1 MAAMAIEK
9 EHLLIVGTYSED
21 LGFVDGQGKGLYAFR
36 LTSTGTFGAAT
47 FLNKPLLGNDVVG
60 ANPTYLCRSVTHDD
74 VVYVVDES
82 NLERG
87 ARVRA
92 IKVDKDA
99 CTAQPLGD
107 SLATGDSSACHVA
120 ATETH
125 VYVANYCGG
134 KEGTGSCAAFHV
146 AEDGSL
152 KSDASEADLL
162 QDACS
167 LRRLSALGKFVVP
180 KHGDPER
187 QEKSHAHMCLLSSNG
202 TLLVPDLGGDIVWR
216 LNTPTLTPMAVAC
229 KCQDGDG
236 PRHAAWHP
244 SLDVLYVLTEL
255 SCRLLAFRVCRETGK
270 PRDKTPFA
278 STRTLPREC
287 YPPSGVN
294 APPSRPKSTCA
305 ALVVHPSGKFA
316 YASNRAIGVDGL
328 VSVIALSDDGAPFT
342 SQHVTTGGRTPRE
355 IALVGSEML
364 LVANQDSS
372 TILSFAIDQ
381 KTGALAK
388 KHEVACPTPV
398 CLLTL

>member
-1 MAAMAIEK
+1 MAAMATED
-9 EHLLIVGTYSED
+9 EHLLIVGTYSEN
-21 LGFVDGQGKGLYAFR
+21 LGFVDGKGKGLYAFR
-36 LTSTGTFGAAT
+36 LTSSGTFGAAT

-60 ANPTYLCRSVTHDD
+60 ANPTYLCKSVTHDD
-74 VVYVVDES
+74 VLYVVDES

-92 IKVDKDA
+92 IRVDKDA
-99 CTAQPLGD
+99 CTAVPLGE

-134 KEGTGSCAAFHV
+134 AEGAGSCAAFHV
-146 AEDGSL
+146 GGDGSL

-162 QDACS
+162 QDAS
-167 LRRLSALGKFVVP
+167 ALRRLSALGKFVVP
-180 KHGDPER
+180 KNGDPER
-187 QEKSHAHMCLLSSNG
+187 QDKAHAHMCLLSSNG
-202 TLLVPDLGGDIVWR
+202 TLLVPDLGADVVWR
-216 LNTPTLTPMAVAC
+216 LNAPSLTPMAVAC
-229 KCQDGDG
+229 KCDDGDG

-255 SCRLLAFRVCRETGK
+255 SCRLLAFRVCRQTGK
-270 PRDKTPFA
+270 PLDKTPFA
-278 STRTLPREC
+278 SSRTLPREC
-287 YPPSGVN
+287 YPPSSVN

-328 VSVIALSDDGAPFT
+328 VSVISLSEDGAPFT
-342 SQHVTTGGRTPRE
+342 SMHVTTGGRTPRE
-355 IALVGSEML
+355 IALVGSDLL

-388 KHEVACPTPV
+388 KHQVACPTPV